1 MTWLAAF
8 SRRDR
13 QMLVI
18 TGCAAA
24 LLIAVLAIW
33 GPNQRDNGI
42 PTSDSNAPHGAH
54 AAYLLFEK
62 LGYHITRSTD
72 PLAKV
77 AASAT
82 SDTTFIFAD
91 PFFQSDDDARD
102 AVQQI
107 LSRGGRV
114 VVTGFTGALLLSR
127 EHPAVSLQDPHP
139 GCKAHP
145 VGLSTLASSGDV
157 LIDVSAVWTGHA
169 PQQEVAYRCGD
180 DAVVVIWPSEKGTVV
195 WWSSASPLE
204 NAGVADA
211 NNMELLLHSVG
222 PRATTRIVWDESLH
236 GALPS
241 QWSYASGTFLPLLW
255 CQCAL
260 IALFLVF
267 SFSRR
272 SGPLR
277 PDPVV
282 RRAEPLEFVRSLG
295 SLYRKAEA
303 TNVAVSV
310 AYRAFRLRL
319 QWSTGIG
326 ILASPET
333 AVDAMLRRYPQTNPD
348 LRNVLESAEK
358 AADGPPLKESSALRL
373 VLHLQDAERE
383 LTLLR

>member
-1 MTWLAAF
+1 MSWLASF

-33 GPNQRDNGI
+33 GPNQQDTGI
-42 PTSDSNAPHGAH
+42 PASDSNAPHGAR

-72 PLAKV
+72 PLAK
-77 AASAT
+77 AAGSAT
-82 SDTTFIFAD
+82 AGTTFIFAD
-91 PFFQSDDDARD
+91 PFFQRDDDARD

-114 VVTGFTGALLLSR
+114 VVTGYTGALLLPR
-127 EHPAVSLQDPHP
+127 KDVAVNFKAARP

-145 VGLSTLASSGDV
+145 VGLSSIASSGEV
-157 LIDVSAVWTGHA
+157 QIDVRAVWTGHA

-180 DAVVVIWPSEKGTVV
+180 DAVVVTWPSGKGTVV

-204 NAGVADA
+204 NASVADA
-211 NNMELLLHSVG
+211 GNMELLLNSVG
-222 PRATTRIVWDESLH
+222 PRATTHIIWDESLH

-241 QWSYASGTFLPLLW
+241 LWSYASGTILPLVW

-282 RRAEPLEFVRSLG
+282 KRAEPLEFVRSLG

-303 TNVAVSV
+303 GNVAVSV
-310 AYRAFRLRL
+310 AYQAFRLRL
-319 QWSTGIG
+319 QWSAGISVQ
-326 ILASPET
+326 ASPEA
-333 AVDAMLRRYPQTNPD
+333 AVSAMLRRYPRTNPD
-348 LRNVLESAEK
+348 LRNVLETAEK
-358 AADGPPLKESSALRL
+358 AVDGPPLNEGSALKLIL
-373 VLHLQDAERE
+373 VLQSAERE
-383 LTLLR
+383 LTYLR

>member
-1 MTWLAAF
+1 MSWLASF

-13 QMLVI
+13 QLLGI

-33 GPNQRDNGI
+33 GPNQQDTGI
-42 PTSDSNAPHGAH
+42 PASDSNASHGAH

-62 LGYHITRSTD
+62 LGYRITRSTD

-77 AASAT
+77 ADSAT
-82 SDTTFIFAD
+82 AETTFIFAD
-91 PFFQSDDDARD
+91 PFFQRDDDARD

-127 EHPAVSLQDPHP
+127 EHPSVNLKVARP

-145 VGLSTLASSGDV
+145 VGLSSIASSGEV
-157 LIDVSAVWTGHA
+157 LIDVSAVWAGHA

-180 DAVVVIWPSEKGTVV
+180 DAVVVTWPSEKGTIV

-204 NAGVADA
+204 NVNVGDA
-211 NNMELLLHSVG
+211 HNMELLLNSVG
-222 PRATTRIVWDESLH
+222 PSATTHIIWDESLH
-236 GALPS
+236 GATPS
-241 QWSYASGTFLPLLW
+241 LWSYASGTFLPLVW

-310 AYRAFRLRL
+310 AYQSFRLRL
-319 QWSTGIG
+319 QWSAGISA
-326 ILASPET
+326 LASPDV
-333 AVDAMLRRYPQTNPD
+333 AVAAILRRYPQTNPD
-348 LRNVLESAEK
+348 LQNVLESAEK
-358 AADGPPLKESSALRL
+358 AADGPPLKESSALRM
-373 VLHLQDAERE
+373 VLYLQAAERE